1 MNRPV
6 ALLLPALLMTL
17 GHAPLAMA
25 DRYCLLEGGQ
35 LSYEY
40 TLPDILNVDANLS
53 PGEPIGA
60 VQEVNARPTAG
71 TKYTCE
77 NDDDKNPIH
86 LTVETLTRLSTVP
99 GPGGMRVMETNVDG
113 IGVAVLLGNPFTGS
127 ANNYFKPTD
136 NSYVPFTGTLG
147 NTGTAKMELTR
158 LLHRIQL
165 VKIGDIAPG
174 VHYINTPLFK
184 ASTSISGQFMDY
196 RLTSRVI
203 SNPCTIPK
211 TSNPADVQLKAWPKS
226 EFTSIGHTTASTDFA
241 IELTNCES
249 DPTNTTRVAIKL
261 EGIDGSNPLPGTPD
275 GVFSLTTDSDA
286 EGVGIQILKGDG
298 TSMPLGIEEDM
309 ADLAKGTTRLAFKAH
324 YYQTLP
330 PDKIKAGSAKGALK
344 FTISYR

>member
-25 DRYCLLEGGQ
+25 ARYCTLDSGQ

-40 TLPDILNVDANLS
+40 ALPDIVKVDASLR
-53 PGEPIGA
+53 PGEAISAVRQDNLPPIS
-60 VQEVNARPTAG
+60 G
-71 TKYTCE
+71 TKFTCE
-77 NDDDKNPIH
+77 NDDDTNPIN
-86 LTVETLTRLSTVP
+86 LNVDTLTGESTVP
-99 GPGGMRVMETNVDG
+99 GPGGVRVMETNVAG
-113 IGVAVLLGNPFTGS
+113 IGVAVQLGVPFTGG

-136 NSYVPFTGTLG
+136 NSSVPFTGTLG
-147 NTGTAKMELTR
+147 NTGGNQMVLTT

-174 VHYINTPLFK
+174 VHYIDTPLFR
-184 ASTSISGQFMDY
+184 ASTSIGGQFMDY
-196 RLTSRVI
+196 RLTSRVV
-203 SNPCTIPK
+203 SNPCTVPT
-211 TSNPADVQLKAWPKS
+211 TSSPAVVQLQRWPKS
-226 EFTSIGHTTASTDFA
+226 EFKGIDHTTASTDFA

-249 DPTNTTRVAIKL
+249 DPKGMTRVAITL
-261 EGIDGSNPLPGTPD
+261 EGIDGSTPISGKP
-275 GVFSLTTDSDA
+275 GVFSLTDDSDA

-298 TSMPLGIEEDM
+298 TPMPLATEEDM
-309 ADLAKGTTRLAFKAH
+309 ANLTKGITRLAFKAH

-330 PDKIKAGSAKGALK
+330 AEKIKPGSANGALK